1 MNIIR
6 IALIAPQ
13 EKDRQQ
19 LREQM
24 FSYAV
29 RWKVAVV
36 TDCFD
41 CLEEFAMA
49 AQSGGYQLVCLRG
62 GERQWR
68 AAEELRRIRGEGE
81 TLWAYLEEGQ
91 ALRAKVLT
99 AADTFGAVEWRR
111 VSGMNTVMT
120 DYFALAPR
128 HARDA
133 ILPIKHPLRTDDI
146 HYIQAQKQTL
156 LLYTAYDRVRARLGF
171 QAMALLLDGEPQFLI
186 CPGGLILNTDK
197 VSRVEGRVVALE
209 NGKRLMLEEPG
220 GPGAPGPP
228 GGPPFPYAGANGLS
242 QMTQT
247 VFCAI
252 IGQIPQREGD
262 DFMKYEDIRRQ
273 VLTAIRQASAQG
285 LIHGTSGNISVRDRE
300 AGVAAI
306 TPSGRPYDT
315 MEPGDIAI
323 VTLDGEWVDGP
334 YAPSSETPMHT
345 AVYRARPDVGAVVH
359 NHALFCTVMAM
370 AVDELPPSTPPQ
382 AEFAPIRVVPFAVPG
397 SRALAA
403 SVAAALGTDGL
414 AVLLRNHGSLCCG
427 RDLPAAMT
435 AAAYVEEAAQVAYY
449 ASALGRFTPLGE
461 ADIRAC
467 KEMLAAGRAV

>member
-1 MNIIR
+1 
-6 IALIAPQ
+6 
-13 EKDRQQ
+13 
-19 LREQM
+19 
-24 FSYAV
+24 
-29 RWKVAVV
+29 
-36 TDCFD
+36 
-41 CLEEFAMA
+41 
-49 AQSGGYQLVCLRG
+49 
-62 GERQWR
+62 
-68 AAEELRRIRGEGE
+68 
-81 TLWAYLEEGQ
+81 
-91 ALRAKVLT
+91 
-99 AADTFGAVEWRR
+99 
-111 VSGMNTVMT
+111 
-120 DYFALAPR
+120 
-128 HARDA
+128 
-133 ILPIKHPLRTDDI
+133 
-146 HYIQAQKQTL
+146 
-156 LLYTAYDRVRARLGF
+156 
-171 QAMALLLDGEPQFLI
+171 
-186 CPGGLILNTDK
+186 
-197 VSRVEGRVVALE
+197 
-209 NGKRLMLEEPG
+209 
-220 GPGAPGPP
+220 
-228 GGPPFPYAGANGLS
+228 
-242 QMTQT
+242 
-247 VFCAI
+247 
-252 IGQIPQREGD
+252 
-262 DFMKYEDIRRQ
+262 MKYEDIRRQ

-315 MEPGDIAI
+315 MEP
-323 VTLDGEWVDGP
+323 VDGP